1 MNGAPHISATLLVV
15 GLGPSDMGLIAEC
28 LGPDAVSP
36 EQAVSF
42 ADALRSATEQRPQVI
57 VVGFD
62 GDFDAAVRLGTQLK
76 NELPQV
82 QLVAYSRSANPE
94 RIRAA
99 MRAGFREFVVLP
111 EDGPLLRRALQEA
124 PREVAT
130 ASDQGEVIAVIGAKG
145 GCGST
150 FIAVNLAAELCP
162 VHRVCVVDMDFS
174 MGDVANALDL
184 QPQSHMGDL
193 IANINRL
200 DERMIAGSVAVHP
213 SGAHVI
219 AQPMALSEADTVRG
233 DEVLRVLSSAADA
246 YQYLLV
252 DCGGRLDAATR
263 TVSLAADLLLLV
275 CTPDVP
281 SVRNAWRRLQML
293 ERQGVDL
300 HKVRLVINHW
310 DGGRTLSQDEIRQNL
325 GVPVAGTVAQDTKA
339 CLDSVNQQALLR
351 DLHPRSATAG
361 DISNLVSLI
370 TDKAERVLPSSSGG
384 RLGWLFK

>member
-1 MNGAPHISATLLVV
+1 MNGAPHSSATLLVV

-28 LGPDAVSP
+28 LGSDTVAP
-36 EQAVSF
+36 EQAISF
-42 ADALRSATEQRPQVI
+42 ADALSTAAQQRPQVI

-62 GDFDAAVRLGTQLK
+62 GDFDAAVRLGTHLK
-76 NELPQV
+76 SELPQV

-111 EDGPLLRRALQEA
+111 EDGPLLRRALLEA
-124 PREVAT
+124 PREAT
-130 ASDQGEVIAVIGAKG
+130 AASDQGEVVAVIGAKG

-150 FIAVNLAAELCP
+150 FISVNLAAELCP

-219 AQPMALSEADTVRG
+219 AQPMALTEADTVRA

-300 HKVRLVINHW
+300 HKVRLIINCW
-310 DGGRTLSQDEIRQNL
+310 DGGRTLTEDEIRQNL
-325 GVPVAGTVAQDTKA
+325 GVPVAGTVALDAKA